1 MLTLARAARASRGV
15 LVAAEVIEAGLALMG
30 DRANAPLDA
39 EPREARAVLVSQ
51 FVRRLRGIRV
61 EVAHDLERVL
71 LAELHAA
78 PDGTQDVLIKDAIS
92 VIRARNHLGQLAKS
106 LGMSWAETMKL
117 EAALGDVLRWT
128 AGGGGGVLQ
137 TTTARDHARITLKIA
152 LDGREPDLALL
163 AGFEGVPGVATE
175 VQPRRVGHHL
185 TVEMTVER
193 RPQVGAA

>member
-39 EPREARAVLVSQ
+39 EPREARAVLV
-51 FVRRLRGIRV
+51 G
-61 EVAHDLERVL
+61 AHDLEGGRR
-71 LAELHAA
+71 AERHAA